1 MEIRVLDFE
10 QLTKHYINYQDGL
23 KKIQEEKDR
32 FLKRIEPLKNE
43 MESIIKMASSG
54 LVVDRSTEESRMARF
69 QKLQQEAV
77 GIDSEFQARI
87 KEMRGELNEKSYDE
101 LEIIISEWAEKN
113 SIDLVSGKMEI
124 VFANPKYDATKEIL
138 EVLKEK
144 DLYIENEEKES

>member
-1 MEIRVLDFE
+1 
-10 QLTKHYINYQDGL
+10 
-23 KKIQEEKDR
+23 
-32 FLKRIEPLKNE
+32 

-124 VFANPKYDATKEIL
+124 VFANPKYDATNEIL
-138 EVLKEK
+138 DVLKEK